1 MRIIDT
7 IKHPAMMITIF
18 QMNDKYQVKF
28 EAGPMEQTFKFRV
41 DDVGNLENLKKKI
54 TSEFI
59 ETTYF
64 RFNDMF
70 NSLKSI

>member
-1 MRIIDT
+1 
-7 IKHPAMMITIF
+7 
-18 QMNDKYQVKF
+18 
-28 EAGPMEQTFKFRV
+28 MEQTFKFRV